1 MPGLFAAAARRAL
14 EAGFEV
20 VEMRAA
26 HGYLLHEFLSPL
38 SNGRT
43 DAYGDDF
50 EGRTRLLMETY
61 AAVRAAVGEDVPVV
75 VRLSATDWVE
85 GGWALKDTVRVSRLL
100 GGAGVDLIDCSSGG
114 NHPRQEIALRPGY
127 RCCSPRPSVTGLVC
141 RRVRWG

>member
-20 VEMRAA
+20 VEIHAA

-38 SNGRT
+38 SNSRT
-43 DAYGDDF
+43 DAYGGDF

-85 GGWALKDTVRVSRLL
+85 GGWTLEDTVRVAAA
-100 GGAGVDLIDCSSGG
+100 AGCGRG
-114 NHPRQEIALRPGY
+114 
-127 RCCSPRPSVTGLVC
+127 
-141 RRVRWG
+141 